1 MKLDRVSDR
10 ERLTV
15 RRDPYWQ
22 RLTQGRYVGFRR
34 MSAGTPGTW
43 LARFYDGEKYAYST
57 LGDFATLDEKAR
69 YDAAKAAAEEWFRH
83 RDLGGTTDKVTV
95 KAACEA
101 YVENLKQEN
110 SEASASDAKG
120 RFERLVYHDA
130 IARLEL
136 AKLKRPHVQAW
147 RDRALVAGGSRGSF
161 NRNATTMKAALNL
174 ALERDQVATDY
185 AWRVALKP
193 FENATKRRT
202 LYLDGAARRKL
213 IEKSPAEVQPLLR
226 TLALLPMRVG
236 EVASLKVEH
245 LDIRNKVLS
254 VPTGKTAPR
263 EIPLGG
269 EAFAHLKA
277 CAAGKLPAA
286 WLIARADG
294 RQWDRF
300 AWRDMI
306 RDGVKAAKLPRA
318 TSAYTFRH
326 STITDLLTQGL
337 DTLTVAR
344 IAGTSLAMIE
354 KHYGHLRLEHARD
367 ALEKLAL
374 A

>member
-1 MKLDRVSDR
+1 MNLDRVADR
-10 ERLTV
+10 ARLTV

-57 LGDFATLDEKAR
+57 LGDFADRAEKDR
-69 YDAAKAAAEEWFRH
+69 FDAAKVGAEDWFRQL
-83 RDLGGTTDKVTV
+83 DLGGSTEKVTV

-101 YVENLKQEN
+101 YLEHLKQEN
-110 SEASASDAKG
+110 SERSSKDAKG
-120 RFERLVYHDA
+120 RFERLVYKDP
-130 IARLEL
+130 IARVEL
-136 AKLKRPHVQAW
+136 AKLKRHHVEAW
-147 RDRALVAGGSRGSF
+147 RTRALEAGGGRGSF
-161 NRNATTMKAALNL
+161 NRNATTFRAALNL
-174 ALERDQVATDY
+174 ARKNELVGTDH
-185 AWRVALKP
+185 AWREHLKP

-213 IEKSPAEVQPLLR
+213 IEKAPAEVQPLLR

-245 LDIRNKVLS
+245 LNVRTKVLS

-337 DTLTVAR
+337 DTLTVGR
-344 IAGTSLAMIE
+344 IAGTSLSMIE